1 MKKICG
7 MIALM
12 TTVLF
17 FGIQVKAQIKPLEPD
32 APIQKLYQELKQK
45 LCENKSKFVLTKRL
59 LDRRT
64 ETILIFEGQQSTVY
78 VAISSHPSKE
88 RAEEQMES
96 HRMMVSNAGPSN
108 RLDAFGDV
116 AFASERW
123 IGFVHNTLL
132 VVVTVS
138 PKLGFEQKPV
148 QETTSHQSVSA
159 AKKNGDLYETIDLSL
174 SFQGPGKTSL
184 RATHP
189 VAREFAEYLWE
200 AVINLQK

>member
-7 MIALM
+7 MIALV

-17 FGIQVKAQIKPLEPD
+17 FGIQVKAQTKPLEPD
-32 APIQKLYQELKQK
+32 ALVQKVYQELKQK
-45 LCENKSKFVLTKRL
+45 LCENKSKFVQVHKNSSSDGRGTTKVFS
-59 LDRRT
+59 
-64 ETILIFEGQQSTVY
+64 EFESQQYRVY
-78 VAISSHPSKE
+78 VDIRSFPSKKE
-88 RAEEQMES
+88 AEEYMEFIT
-96 HRMMVSNAGPSN
+96 MMVSNAGPSN

-132 VVVTVS
+132 VFITAS
-138 PKLGFEQKPV
+138 PNLDFKQERV
-148 QETTSHQSVSA
+148 QEITPHRIENDLVL
-159 AKKNGDLYETIDLSL
+159 NGLR
-174 SFQGPGKTSL
+174 KTSL